1 MVMAGNNISTQEIC
15 ENTKLAREMALVGN
29 YDSAGIYYEGVTQM
43 LNKLLMTLHDP
54 IRKGKWTMVLTQIN
68 KEYTQMKQIQKTLME
83 ISMDLKNAPLL
94 ARAQRN
100 VGEASRPGDPSAFF
114 RPERDDFYYP
124 PSHLMRDP
132 DVWDPPPPLENK
144 NPRNTRVNTA
154 NRKSEVNRKNAATKS
169 AANGPPGI
177 KGRLGS
183 TTKQVN
189 GKGARAGSSK
199 SNGTSNKDQDNRN
212 GDNKGGEKS
221 DKDKEEE
228 EDQQSE
234 PPEKKFEPASHC
246 DVDLV
251 DMLEAIKCLKNIDAN
266 STTTETVTCDSK
278 LNETHCMNIFLDVPG
293 LIYINAKGC
302 ASENFCKTLNISE
315 AVSNYNLSCSVCN
328 TRDLCNSGNKRDILQ
343 KNPNVKWD
351 DIAELHEAKRLLEEA
366 VVLPMWMPD
375 FFKGIRRPWK
385 GVLMV
390 GPPGT
395 GKTLLAKAVATEC
408 GTTFFNVSSS
418 TLTSKYRGESEK
430 LVRLLFEMARFYAP
444 STIFIDEIDSL
455 CSRRGSES
463 EHEASRRVKSEL
475 LVQMD
480 GVNTEEGIVMVLA
493 ATNFPWDIDEALRR
507 RLEKRIYIP
516 LPNDEGREALLQIN
530 LKDVKVDPTMD
541 LKRFSRK
548 LKGYSGADITNVCRD
563 ASMMSMRRKIA
574 GMKPEEI
581 RSLSREELD
590 MPVTAEDFDEAIK
603 KCNKSVS
610 EQDLRKYEAW
620 MKEFGSS

>member
-1 MVMAGNNISTQEIC
+1 MVMAGNISTQEIC

-43 LNKLLMTLHDP
+43 LNKLLITLHDP
-54 IRKGKWTMVLTQIN
+54 IKKGKWTMVLTQIN
-68 KEYTQMKQIQKTLME
+68 KEYNQMKQIQKTLME

-94 ARAQRN
+94 ARTQRN
-100 VGEASRPGDPSAFF
+100 HGEASRPGDPSAFF
-114 RPERDDFYYP
+114 RPERDDIYYP
-124 PSHLMRDP
+124 PSLNRDP

-144 NPRNTRVNTA
+144 SRNTRISTA

-169 AANGPPGI
+169 AGNAPPGI
-177 KGRLGS
+177 KGRMGG
-183 TTKQVN
+183 TTNRQVN
-189 GKGARAGSSK
+189 GKGSSARASSSK
-199 SNGTSNKDQDNRN
+199 NGTSNGKEN

-221 DKDKEEE
+221 DKDKENEE
-228 EDQQSE
+228 EEQNAE
-234 PPEKKFEPASHC
+234 PPEKKFEAASHA

-251 DMLEAIKCLKNIDAN
+251 DMLE
-266 STTTETVTCDSK
+266 
-278 LNETHCMNIFLDVPG
+278 
-293 LIYINAKGC
+293 
-302 ASENFCKTLNISE
+302 
-315 AVSNYNLSCSVCN
+315 
-328 TRDLCNSGNKRDILQ
+328 RDILQ

-541 LKRFSRK
+541 MKRFSRK